1 MGRQKGVMSGL
12 FEIIQ
17 YEVQVFRDG
26 YWEVRSRHP
35 RAERDH
41 AFLQARIA
49 DLNEMLP
56 TRVVRDVYDPAS
68 GRSQEFTIF
77 MSDRAKTAKL
87 AVHAPPPK
95 PSAPAPKIR
104 ARQHEGRPAPLAF
117 RVTMA
122 VGVGV
127 VTALLITA
135 IATWA
140 LTPEQESFASVIA
153 RSPAPG
159 PSMTLFIAVT
169 LFSVFTMLRGPLGI
183 SRLARSLGA
192 RFSRH
197 EARPISTAAPVRR
210 EPAMRTT
217 VQAAHAP
224 DHDTQVLLLSRVM
237 LARFFTEAA
246 PANATDA
253 LEDDLGRRGLALY
266 LAGAA
271 SELAA
276 HLEMPSPGDL
286 MTQISPA
293 VLQDAA
299 KEMLHEAR
307 ALGAADASLM
317 AAGRSAMR
325 NYVSAAEE
333 RPSMASPLAA
343 WDKAARAEALI
354 PALLR
359 EAKAS

>member
-1 MGRQKGVMSGL
+1 MSGL

-26 YWEVRSRHP
+26 YWEVRGRYP
-35 RAERDH
+35 RAGRDH
-41 AFLQARIA
+41 AFMQARLA

-87 AVHAPPPK
+87 TVHAPPPK

-192 RFSRH
+192 RLSRH
-197 EARPISTAAPVRR
+197 EARPISTPAPARR
-210 EPAMRTT
+210 EPAMRTA
-217 VQAAHAP
+217 VQAAHAPDHAP
-224 DHDTQVLLLSRVM
+224 DHDTQVLLLARVM

-246 PANATDA
+246 PANVPDA
-253 LEDDLGRRGLALY
+253 LEDDLGRRGFALY

-293 VLQDAA
+293 ILQNAA
-299 KEMLHEAR
+299 KEMLHEVR
-307 ALGAADASLM
+307 ALGAADAALM

-333 RPSMASPLAA
+333 SPSMAGPLAA
-343 WDKAARAEALI
+343 WHKAARAEALI
-354 PALLR
+354 PEVLR

>member
-1 MGRQKGVMSGL
+1 MSGL

-17 YEVQVFRDG
+17 YEVQVFREG
-26 YWEVRSRHP
+26 HWEVRSRYP
-35 RAERDH
+35 RSDRDH
-41 AFLQARIA
+41 AFMQARLV

-56 TRVVRDVYDPAS
+56 TRVVRDVYDPAT
-68 GRSQEFTIF
+68 GRNQEFTIF

-87 AVHAPPPK
+87 SVHALPPK

-117 RVTMA
+117 RVMMA

-135 IATWA
+135 ITTWA
-140 LTPEQESFASVIA
+140 LTPDQESFASVIA

-159 PSMTLFIAVT
+159 PSMTLFIAVA

-183 SRLARSLGA
+183 TRLARSLGA
-192 RFSRH
+192 QFARH
-197 EARPISTAAPVRR
+197 DARAISSPSPTPRNRAP
-210 EPAMRTT
+210 AGQTS
-217 VQAAHAP
+217 VQTAHAA

-246 PANATDA
+246 PANAAQA

-276 HLEMPSPGDL
+276 HLEMPSPSDL
-286 MTQISPA
+286 MTQISPSA
-293 VLQDAA
+293 VQDTA
-299 KEMLHEAR
+299 KEMLREAR
-307 ALGAADASLM
+307 DLGAADAALL

-333 RPSMASPLAA
+333 RPSMAAA
-343 WDKAARAEALI
+343 LVAWHQAARAEALV
-354 PALLR
+354 PELLR